1 MVGHRGPGLDGA
13 TEGEGG
19 HRNSPA
25 RGVSFKGSPPHPHR
39 VQAARPLLSTFFAH
53 ATPIIGGVSKAGLAF
68 HPLGGGV
75 MCENVE
81 KRWVSA
87 YFRREDGGCIG
98 RNRRP
103 RLM

>member
-68 HPLGGGV
+68 HPLGGGL
-75 MCENVE
+75 CAKTWRNVGFLRILDA
-81 KRWVSA
+81 KTGDVSD
-87 YFRREDGGCIG
+87 EIDVPG
-98 RNRRP
+98 
-103 RLM
+103 